1 MGTAGRREVELVNW
15 RWMTSTLDSQF
26 LTRGSEQEEKVD
38 TDDVGR
44 VEFSLD
50 LVEFQVEFSLDL
62 GQVTLDLLGSLG

>member
-1 MGTAGRREVELVNW
+1 M
-15 RWMTSTLDSQF
+15 DSQF

-50 LVEFQVEFSLDL
+50 LVEFRVEFSLDL
-62 GQVTLDLLGSLG
+62 GQVTLDLLGSLARGA